1 MATVYKVEVTSHWL
15 SYSKEELEEILTEV
29 VNKVEREKGNTI
41 QFKVEEKE

>member
-1 MATVYKVEVTSHWL
+1 MATIYTVEVTSHWQ
-15 SYSKEELEEILTEV
+15 SYSKEEIEKILTEA